1 MQNRAS
7 KISGHQFEGAP
18 QAWHFSP
25 EMRLV
30 RHRSRFVGAAR
41 RYSHVAGVCGSLL
54 VLVLIFVSG
63 CSKQDPKPAAAQE
76 LNVKT
81 IQLEPRAL
89 EEFVDVTGSLVSSV
103 AVDVK
108 TEFAG
113 RIIALRKQEGEPV
126 SQGELLAQLED
137 TNARLLVGQARA
149 NLEVAQAALDRARV
163 AEEHAKTEQERAQ
176 NLLQSGGIT
185 DKDLLAAQVA
195 SRDARALVKL
205 GEAQAEQAKQ
215 ALAIAQKHLSDCRI
229 ISPIAGTVE
238 RKPLNPG
245 SYVDAMV
252 VVYRLVDN
260 QRLQLESLVASSDIE
275 RIAKGQVIRFG
286 VAAFPGEEFTA
297 TILTISSG
305 IQTQNRSLPVRAAVP
320 NPSGKLKA
328 GMFAKG
334 QIVVGRKLNALV
346 VPSNA
351 VWRRTGEPPFV
362 YVVEQNQARKREVR
376 LGLEQSNSVEVTQG
390 LKPGEW
396 VVAEQSLELAE
407 GVRIAA
413 GKK

>member
-7 KISGHQFEGAP
+7 KT
-18 QAWHFSP
+18 FS
-25 EMRLV
+25 RQYQ
-30 RHRSRFVGAAR
+30 GAAR
-41 RYSHVAGVCGSLL
+41 AGTGTPWIWRPRACRFCGSLFAL
-54 VLVLIFVSG
+54 LLIFVPG
-63 CSKQDPKPAAAQE
+63 CSKQDPKPAAATA

-113 RIIALRKQEGEPV
+113 RIIALRKQEGDAV
-126 SQGELLAQLED
+126 SQGELLAQLD
-137 TNARLLVGQARA
+137 DANARLSVGQAHA
-149 NLEVAQAALDRARV
+149 NLEVAQAALDRMHV

-176 NLLQSGGIT
+176 NLLRSGGIT
-185 DKDLLAAQVA
+185 DKDLLAAQMA
-195 SRDARALVKL
+195 SRDAHAQVKL
-205 GEAQAEQAKQ
+205 GEAQVEQAKQ
-215 ALAIAQKHLSDCRI
+215 SLQMAQKHLNDCRI

-238 RKPLNPG
+238 RKPWNPG
-245 SYVDAMV
+245 SYVDVMAI
-252 VVYRLVDN
+252 VYRLVDN
-260 QRLQLESLVASSDIE
+260 QRLELESLVASSDIG

-297 TILTISSG
+297 TLLTISSG
-305 IQTQNRSLPVRAAVP
+305 VQTQNRSLPVRAAVP

-334 QIVVGRKLNALV
+334 RIVVGKKLNALV
-346 VPSNA
+346 VPA
-351 VWRRTGEPPFV
+351 DAIWRRTGEPPFV
-362 YVVEQNQARKREVR
+362 YIVEQDQARKREVR
-376 LGLEQSNSVEVTQG
+376 LGLEQSNTIEVAQG
-390 LKPGEW
+390 LKPGER
-396 VVAEQSLELAE
+396 VVVEQNLELAE